1 MRIPL
6 SAIHSFL
13 FAVLLS
19 GTILLAPGCSDD
31 EEDPTKVETVLI
43 PAGSF
48 VMGDV
53 VGDGV
58 PEERPTRT
66 VTVDAFYMGK
76 TEVTQKLYRA
86 IMGENPSKYQGDNR
100 PVEKVTWAKAVE
112 FCNAL
117 SEKHGFEKCYAGSG
131 STLTVDF
138 TANGFRLPTEAE
150 WEYACRAG
158 SSTSYHF
165 GNAEADLARY
175 AWYAGTSSGGSSDV
189 AKKQPNPHGLF
200 DMHGNVFEWCWDWY
214 DPYYYVSGGTD
225 NPKGPVAGSER
236 VCRGGSYFVIPF
248 GCRSAFRS
256 MSKPTIAGPD
266 VGIRV
271 VRRAS

>member
-1 MRIPL
+1 MRFPLIPTRVPL
-6 SAIHSFL
+6 AG
-13 FAVLLS
+13 VLLAS
-19 GTILLAPGCSDD
+19 ALLVLVACSEE
-31 EEDPTKVETVLI
+31 EEDPTRVETVLL
-43 PAGSF
+43 PAGTF

-66 VTVDAFYMGK
+66 VTIDALHMGK
-76 TEVTQKLYRA
+76 FEVTQKLYQA
-86 IMGENPSKYQGDNR
+86 IMGENPSKGRGDNR
-100 PVEKVTWAKAVE
+100 PVESVPWTKAVE

-117 SEKHGFEKCYAGSG
+117 SEKHGYEKCYSGSG

-138 TANGFRLPTEAE
+138 RANGFRLPTEAE

-158 SSTSYHF
+158 TTTSYHF
-165 GNAEADLARY
+165 GNSASGLGRY
-175 AWYAGTSSGGSSDV
+175 GWYSGNSGGSTHDV
-189 AKKQPNPHGLF
+189 GQREANAFGLH

-214 DPYYYVSGGTD
+214 GPNAYVSGGSN
-225 NPKGPVAGSER
+225 NPTGPSAGTER
-236 VCRGGSYFVIPF
+236 VCRGGSYFVIEF

-256 MSKPTIAGPD
+256 MLKPNLPGPD
-266 VGIRV
+266 IGIRV

>member
-1 MRIPL
+1 MIPIRSL
-6 SAIHSFL
+6 RVV
-13 FAVLLS
+13 VLLACV
-19 GTILLAPGCSDD
+19 LMLAPGCSDD
-31 EEDPTKVETVLI
+31 EDDPTKVETVLI

-58 PEERPTRT
+58 KEELPTRT
-66 VTVDAFYMGK
+66 VTIDAFYMGK

-86 IMGENPSKYQGDNR
+86 IMGENPSKYAGDNR
-100 PVEKVTWAKAVE
+100 PVEKVTWEKAIA

-117 SEKHGFEKCYAGSG
+117 SEKHGYEKCYAGSG

-158 SSTSYHF
+158 TTTSYHF
-165 GNAEADLARY
+165 GNTEADLARH
-175 AWYAGTSSGGSSDV
+175 AWYAGTNDGQSSDV
-189 AKKQPNPHGLF
+189 ARKQSNPHGLY

-214 DPYYYVSGGTD
+214 DPNYYAVGDTD
-225 NPKGPVAGSER
+225 NPTGPDAGSER
-236 VCRGGSYFVIPF
+236 VCRGGSYFVIAF

-256 MSKPTIAGPD
+256 SSKPTIAGPD
-266 VGIRV
+266 VGFRV